1 MHTYIQCPTWKSVTW
16 NGSKSFARLEAL
28 TFSKGCFKRANTKSC
43 FWSSHIFLA
52 FLAIINH
59 LFRQNKI
66 HLYCSYLCK
75 HCKHLIILSKCNNS
89 TYGVIM
95 IFLPLF
101 WWSPSIGPRPGH
113 AGAVTVTLHKKAVL
127 CTWFYFYFTSC
138 WHTWPDTIH
147 TVSWQKPR

>member
-1 MHTYIQCPTWKSVTW
+1 MLAVCRTRGAYVSI
-16 NGSKSFARLEAL
+16 RL
-28 TFSKGCFKRANTKSC
+28 FQSANTKSC
-43 FWSSHIFLA
+43 FWSPHIFLA

-59 LFRQNKI
+59 LFLQN
-66 HLYCSYLCK
+66 HLDKNYLFCSDFK
-75 HCKHLIILSKCNNS
+75 NFIILSKCNNS

-127 CTWFYFYFTSC
+127 CTWFYFYFASC
-138 WHTWPDTIH
+138 WPTHDLTH
-147 TVSWQKPR
+147 C